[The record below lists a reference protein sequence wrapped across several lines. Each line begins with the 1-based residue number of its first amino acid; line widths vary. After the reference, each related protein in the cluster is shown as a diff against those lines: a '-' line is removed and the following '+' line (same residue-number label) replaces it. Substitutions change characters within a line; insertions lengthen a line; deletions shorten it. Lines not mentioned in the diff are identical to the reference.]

1 MTPPV
6 DHLFPA
12 GDRFDAPK
20 PASSGENMGALG
32 SLTFGARLDAALTA
46 RGSLCVGIDP
56 HPALLAAWGLGDDV
70 DGLSR
75 FADICVDAFAPT
87 AAVVK
92 PQSAFFEAFGSRG
105 IAVLERTIAG
115 CRVGGALVCL
125 DVKRGDIGTTMAAYA
140 HAYLDPRS
148 LLAADAITLSP
159 YLGVGSLQPAFD
171 AVANYGAGAFVLA
184 LTSNPEG
191 PQVQHA
197 RAADGRTVAQTVVDE
212 IAGRNAGAEPF
223 GSLGVLV
230 GATIASAQVDLTKLN
245 GPFLVPGI
253 GAQGGTAEDVRR
265 IFGDV
270 LHNALPSVSRE
281 VLRHGPD
288 IAALRDAVAR
298 QVDEFAFLRG

>member
-1 MTPPV
+1 M
-6 DHLFPA
+6 
-12 GDRFDAPK
+12 
-20 PASSGENMGALG
+20 
-32 SLTFGARLDAALTA
+32 TFGARLDGALAT

-70 DGLSR
+70 DGLRR
-75 FADICVDAFAPT
+75 FADTCVEAFGPA

-92 PQSAFFEAFGSRG
+92 PQSAFFEAYGSRG

-115 CRVGGALVCL
+115 ARAAGALVLL

-140 HAYLDPRS
+140 RAYLDPS
-148 LLAADAITLSP
+148 SPLAVDAVTLSP

-171 AVANYGAGAFVLA
+171 AAEQHGAGAFVLA

-197 RAADGRTVAQTVVDE
+197 RGDDGRPVAQVVLDE
-212 IAGRNAGAEPF
+212 LAARNAGAEPF
-223 GSLGVLV
+223 GSLGVVV
-230 GATIASAQVDLTKLN
+230 GATIGGADVDLSKLN

-253 GAQGGTAEDVRR
+253 GAQGGTADDVRR
-265 IFGDV
+265 IFGDA
-270 LHNALPSVSRE
+270 LPNAVPSVSRE

-288 IAALRDAVAR
+288 VAALRDAVAR
-298 QVDEFAFLRG
+298 QVEAFAFLRA